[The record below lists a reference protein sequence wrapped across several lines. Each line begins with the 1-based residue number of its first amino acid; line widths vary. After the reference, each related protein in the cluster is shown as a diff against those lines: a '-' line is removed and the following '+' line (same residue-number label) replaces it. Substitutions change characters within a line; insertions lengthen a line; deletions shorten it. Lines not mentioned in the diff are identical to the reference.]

1 MSREFTILMRD
12 GERFVVQASSPVIAE
27 CMIIKSTPYKMR
39 DIQLT
44 YEVKYE

>member
-1 MSREFTILMRD
+1 MREFTIIMRD
-12 GERFVVQASSPVIAE
+12 GERFVIQASSPVIAE
-27 CMIIKSTPYKMR
+27 SMIIKSSPYNSK

>member
-1 MSREFTILMRD
+1 MDREFTIVMRD
-12 GERFVVQASSPVIAE
+12 GERFVIQASSPVIAE